1 MATELD
7 RLLDREL
14 GAEQDR
20 LCAAGRV
27 GAVLHATADDHADEP
42 VQPGR
47 HAAQH
52 VREDQGGVVEL
63 LHRSVDELAP
73 DPVELAPLSV
83 LVVLPDGVAERV
95 DGVPKL
101 GHISTVLA
109 GSALHGQ
116 VGDGHC
122 RG

>member
-20 LCAAGRV
+20 LRAAGRV
-27 GAVLHATADDHADEP
+27 GAVLHATADDHTDEGL
-42 VQPGR
+42 QTSR

-52 VREDQGGVVEL
+52 VREDQSGVVEL
-63 LHRSVDELAP
+63 LHRSFHELAP
-73 DPVELAPLSV
+73 DPVELESLSV

-95 DGVPKL
+95 DGIPKL
-101 GHISTVLA
+101 GHSSKVLA
-109 GSALHGQ
+109 RSALPGE
-116 VGDGHC
+116 VGMAGAM
-122 RG
+122 G